1 MANINAIGLVV
12 LAAATP
18 SVLGTDKQRF
28 KGVVFFGGKGTPE
41 TNNTSTAYVQLRSM
55 SSDGTA
61 GAFISAMPVPAGGY
75 SAGMNI
81 DTESDRTFNA
91 SQFTIKVG
99 TNGDGVVAIVQ
110 S

>member
-18 SVLGTDKQRF
+18 SVLGTNKQRF

-41 TNNTSTAYVQLRSM
+41 ENNASTAYVQLRSM

-75 SAGMNI
+75 SAGLNL
-81 DTESDRTFNA
+81 DGDNERWFDA

-99 TNGDGVVAIVQ
+99 SNSDGVVAILQ